1 MTIRTQGKCT
11 AEFLL
16 SEANGQRSRAAITLA
31 ASSAA
36 LPPGQLLGFVS
47 ASGEFAPYAP
57 GADDGSQTAIAV
69 LYAGAPASAE
79 AQPATAIVLDAEV
92 AAASL
97 TGFDE
102 AARATLFARGIVV
115 R

>member
-1 MTIRTQGKCT
+1 MTILTQGKRT

-16 SEANGQRSRAAITLA
+16 SEANGQRSRAAVTLA
-31 ASSAA
+31 IGAEA

-47 ASGEFAPYAP
+47 ASGEFAPYTP
-57 GADDGSQTAIAV
+57 GADDGSQTAVAV

-79 AQPATAIVLDAEV
+79 AQPVTAIVLDAEV
-92 AAASL
+92 AEARL

-102 AARATLFARGIVV
+102 AARTTLFARGIVV